1 MIPDYLFG
9 PKLERMFSDGLKLFA
24 WSSLFTKQ
32 TYLDNKKPGPGHS
45 SQILNYLKKNF
56 RPEFSEL
63 SNSYAWFEKENKPRM
78 SEQWTVFSLINKC
91 HWKYVI
97 KASAY
102 DKPSTT
108 EF

>member
-45 SQILNYLKKNF
+45 SQILNYLKKKISDQNF
-56 RPEFSEL
+56 QNFLIAMLDLKRKINPECQNSEPFFHL
-63 SNSYAWFEKENKPRM
+63 
-78 SEQWTVFSLINKC
+78 
-91 HWKYVI
+91 
-97 KASAY
+97 
-102 DKPSTT
+102 
-108 EF
+108 